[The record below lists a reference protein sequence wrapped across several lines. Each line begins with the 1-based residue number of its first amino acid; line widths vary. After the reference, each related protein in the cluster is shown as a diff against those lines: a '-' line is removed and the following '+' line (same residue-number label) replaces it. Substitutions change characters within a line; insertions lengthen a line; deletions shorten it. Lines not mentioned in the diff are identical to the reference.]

1 MKIFTKFFFILVL
14 SLQLNVFPQ
23 IPNTG
28 NPIPNGSFEDWL
40 DPSTPNGWFT
50 NNAPPAYTPI
60 TRTSVAA
67 MGTYAVQLLVSNS
80 AIGPIPPFMQT
91 DFFMVDQSYGSVMG
105 YYQFYPAS
113 SSEVLYLVVLF
124 VDDGN
129 LIGSGAIDIYTPTST
144 YTQFN
149 FGIEYFGFRSVPDSA
164 YMWIGITDTTGT
176 FTQGGGYAY
185 IDELT
190 FGPPVGVNPV
200 SSSIPDNFSLM
211 QNYPN
216 PFNPSTKIN
225 FSLPEQSYIELT
237 VYDILGNK
245 ITELISDTYSAG
257 EYSVDFIADNLP
269 AGVYLARLSAGK
281 YSNTIKMTL
290 LE

>member
-1 MKIFTKFFFILVL
+1 MKIFIKIFFILVL

-40 DPSTPNGWFT
+40 DPITPEGWFT

-80 AIGPIPPFMQT
+80 TIGPIPPFMQS
-91 DFFMVDQSYGSVMG
+91 DFFTVDQAYGSMSG

-113 SSEVLYLVVLF
+113 SSEVLYVVAWFTENGTF
-124 VDDGN
+124 VG
-129 LIGSGAIDIYTPTST
+129 GGAIDIGTPASS
-144 YTQFN
+144 YTQFS
-149 FGIEYFGFRSVPDSA
+149 FDIFYIREALVPDSA
-164 YMWIGITDTTGT
+164 YIWIGISDTSGT
-176 FTQGGGYAY
+176 FQQGGGYAY

-281 YSNTIKMTL
+281 YTNTIKMTL
-290 LE
+290 LK